1 MGELAM
7 MANGEGWLN
16 SSLKADITVI
26 PCTGYTHAT
35 RYELPVAPSPNL
47 RDMTAIYLYPSLCFF
62 EGTAASV
69 GRGTDRPFKI
79 YGHPAMRNHNF
90 AFTPQSMPGA
100 KNPPL
105 LGKRCLGTDLSSSDV
120 DSMIS
125 AGVNLQYIIDA
136 YSSMPEASKARF
148 FSPFFD
154 KLIGNTRVRQMIISG
169 RSADDIKSTWADEVV
184 KFRKLRAKYLLYPEK

>member
-1 MGELAM
+1 
-7 MANGEGWLN
+7 
-16 SSLKADITVI
+16 
-26 PCTGYTHAT
+26 
-35 RYELPVAPSPNL
+35 
-47 RDMTAIYLYPSLCFF
+47 
-62 EGTAASV
+62 
-69 GRGTDRPFKI
+69 
-79 YGHPAMRNHNF
+79 MRNHNF